1 MIKTK
6 KRLML
11 YKAIG
16 SLINTIFIILI
27 VKRFQFIEL
36 SFKYSLALNYF
47 IYFIIIFCITYFMLY
62 EQKQYEEK
70 KQHN

>member
-1 MIKTK
+1 MAKAFK
-6 KRLML
+6 KRLIF
-11 YKAIG
+11 YKIIG

-47 IYFIIIFCITYFMLY
+47 IYIIIIFSITYFILY
-62 EQKQYEEK
+62 EQKKVKYK
-70 KQHN
+70 G